1 MKATVVEKNKDNVV
15 LLREDGVF
23 VRQRYPQKDLKIG
36 EVLVMKEVREP
47 RKRLKLGLVFSI
59 LFAIILGLSAYAYYT
74 PAYYVSVDV
83 NPGIVMEVNM
93 FERVIGVDGV
103 NTEADE
109 VLVGLS
115 LQNMKVDDAALL
127 MVEKIHAKGYL
138 EEEANQIMI
147 ATATRN
153 QAAGE
158 KLAEKIRVRVQ
169 EQINEEGI
177 LAQLRSETVGYEL
190 VQAAKAIEG
199 MTPGKYNLLVNIL
212 DIDPAD
218 VDDYANVSIK
228 DLMRP
233 NDVPGNGQTSN
244 DDAKPDDTGSN
255 NDDNDQKPSD
265 TGSDNANNNQA
276 DSGNNGGRSQ

>member
-1 MKATVVEKNKDNVV
+1 
-15 LLREDGVF
+15 
-23 VRQRYPQKDLKIG
+23 
-36 EVLVMKEVREP
+36 
-47 RKRLKLGLVFSI
+47 
-59 LFAIILGLSAYAYYT
+59 
-74 PAYYVSVDV
+74 
-83 NPGIVMEVNM
+83 MEVNM

-244 DDAKPDDTGSN
+244 DDAKPDDTGPN